1 MARVR
6 RYVRGGVRHDLRI
19 LQHVHNVLV
28 HGFGLHRLR
37 ADGGS
42 DDGTAD
48 RVSGALDGAGAR
60 ADGCAD
66 GDADAFCVADDELLR
81 APCGHVV
88 VLVRELL

>member
-28 HGFGLHRLR
+28 RGLGLHRLR

-42 DDGTAD
+42 DA
-48 RVSGALDGAGAR
+48 
-60 ADGCAD
+60 
-66 GDADAFCVADDELLR
+66 VADSLNLR
-81 APCGHVV
+81 APCGHVDLL
-88 VLVRELL
+88 VLDLL

>member
-28 HGFGLHRLR
+28 RGLGLHRLR

-42 DDGTAD
+42 NA
-48 RVSGALDGAGAR
+48 V
-60 ADGCAD
+60 
-66 GDADAFCVADDELLR
+66 DAVADSLNLR
-81 APCGHVV
+81 APCGHVDLL
-88 VLVRELL
+88 VLDLL